1 MFALH
6 VVVNMTVVKVSTV
19 DTAHRPQ
26 QWVNVK
32 RRPAINEITAS
43 NALVNSGLSAN
54 FVIGTFA

>member
-1 MFALH
+1 
-6 VVVNMTVVKVSTV
+6 MTVVKVSTV

-32 RRPAINEITAS
+32 RGHAINEIVAS